1 MFSQTV
7 EYALRAVIYL
17 ADHTDEPSTTDDMA
31 VATKVPA
38 PYLAKILQGLNRQGI
53 TKSQRG
59 IGGGISLAKTPAEL
73 TVYEVVNAVEP
84 IRRIKTCPL
93 GISSHGVNLCPLH
106 KRMDDAMAT
115 VEAAF
120 RTSTLAEILAEP
132 TTSKPLCEFPDV
144 PLGVKAKAKPKQKA

>member
-17 ADHTDEPSTTDDMA
+17 ADHTAEPSTTDDMA
-31 VATKVPA
+31 VVTKVPA

-59 IGGGISLAKTPAEL
+59 IGGGITLAKAPEEI

-93 GISSHGVNLCPLH
+93 GIASHGVNLCPLH

-144 PLGVKAKAKPKQKA
+144 PLGVKGKAKPKQKA

>member
-17 ADHTDEPSTTDDMA
+17 ADHTAEPSTTEDMA
-31 VATKVPA
+31 AATKVPA

-73 TVYEVVNAVEP
+73 TIYAVVNAVEP

-144 PLGVKAKAKPKQKA
+144 PLGVKAKAKKK